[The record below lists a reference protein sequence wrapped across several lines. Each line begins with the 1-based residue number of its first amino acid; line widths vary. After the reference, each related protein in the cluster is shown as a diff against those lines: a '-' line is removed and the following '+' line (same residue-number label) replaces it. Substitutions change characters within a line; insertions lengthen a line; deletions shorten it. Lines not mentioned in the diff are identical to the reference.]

1 MSGALLCAPWFV
13 LLLRARARTISYVC
27 AISSVGIARG
37 THASSVS
44 ILMHSSIIDLRPFGC
59 GCRLRRACSGS
70 GRGAHLARAC
80 WVEKGEDRQIGH
92 GPPCHLPGRV
102 VCHPWGRG
110 VVGVR
115 SCARSCPF
123 GAGCEEKPKILLFY
137 ASYEIIQKALALAS
151 AAHCHARAEP
161 DRPLGGVFNTR
172 GRARP
177 PAAGPS
183 HVDGAA

>member
-1 MSGALLCAPWFV
+1 MRAVVCSALA
-13 LLLRARARTISYVC
+13 RARAHDQLCLCDQFCGNRT
-27 AISSVGIARG
+27 GHTRELG
-37 THASSVS
+37 EHPHAFVDHRS
-44 ILMHSSIIDLRPFGC
+44 SSIRMWVSTAPRVFGLWP
-59 GCRLRRACSGS
+59 GRAS
-70 GRGAHLARAC
+70 RARAC

-177 PAAGPS
+177 PAAGPP
-183 HVDGAA
+183 HVDGAV

>member
-1 MSGALLCAPWFV
+1 MARSYARRGLFCSCA
-13 LLLRARARTISYVC
+13 RARAR
-27 AISSVGIARG
+27 SVMFVRSVLWESHGVHTRARRAS
-37 THASSVS
+37 HAFADHRS
-44 ILMHSSIIDLRPFGC
+44 SSIRMWVSTAPRVFGLWP
-59 GCRLRRACSGS
+59 GRAS
-70 GRGAHLARAC
+70 RARAC

-137 ASYEIIQKALALAS
+137 ASYEIMQKALALAS

>member
-1 MSGALLCAPWFV
+1 MCAVVCSALA
-13 LLLRARARTISYVC
+13 RARAHDQLCLCDQFCGNRTGY
-27 AISSVGIARG
+27 
-37 THASSVS
+37 THE
-44 ILMHSSIIDLRPFGC
+44 LGEHPMHSPIIDLRPFGY
-59 GCRLRRACSGS
+59 GCRLRRACLGS

-137 ASYEIIQKALALAS
+137 ASYEIMQKALALAS

-161 DRPLGGVFNTR
+161 DCPLGGVFNTR
-172 GRARP
+172 GRARHP
-177 PAAGPS
+177 VAGPP